1 MQGRH
6 QLSPIRGHL
15 TTAGKQRQR
24 TLGDGVAS
32 PKKLFK
38 DLNNNGKQSTP
49 SGTRPG
55 TSAKSPAKGGPTP
68 GPSNAK
74 RSALGDKTN
83 DTTKASPFGAG
94 AGGSNVTDGKQRNA
108 SPAKSPSKV
117 LRKPVSAAPQT
128 PAADRSYVTQPS
140 TKRSAMQRIQ
150 SFETPAANIGRRGMM
165 KQRLGEIMDAQRLAS
180 VSANGPQ
187 EATQGPD
194 TEVEHDWTHGLT
206 VDEIYP
212 EIEYMPPSVEAGE
225 YVYEVPPELEGLP
238 RASEIAALASKAN
251 FVDCLPKG
259 KFNFERDA
267 TMPDEGALDEQAKSF
282 DEQRR
287 AETEKLRQEIDAEP
301 PWDAEGHE
309 RFWPDPKE
317 EEPAAKK
324 ATATTTPASEASAS
338 RLANGI
344 SKKSLQS
351 ARSGPTASTTGSHA
365 PARLAG
371 SSSTTRPAAAAR
383 APSSATNRALGSS
396 PAHGQARPALQ
407 SKGTAPVSRSAAAPR
422 ARAPL
427 TSSAGRSVPAGSQAP
442 PATASR
448 LNGAKRTATGAS
460 ATRTTTSSQSASS
473 FSSSRPSTNKASS
486 SQQQHQSHERK
497 KPLKDLYDDQ
507 MSKDLDAQL
516 KRDLQEEAAALPEG
530 GDLVLDWVDGNDHD
544 HQNGGRDR
552 VDSGESTQVLGD
564 RQFESAN
571 SLSAKHP
578 REDL

>member
-1 MQGRH
+1 
-6 QLSPIRGHL
+6 
-15 TTAGKQRQR
+15 
-24 TLGDGVAS
+24 
-32 PKKLFK
+32 
-38 DLNNNGKQSTP
+38 
-49 SGTRPG
+49 
-55 TSAKSPAKGGPTP
+55 
-68 GPSNAK
+68 
-74 RSALGDKTN
+74 
-83 DTTKASPFGAG
+83 
-94 AGGSNVTDGKQRNA
+94 
-108 SPAKSPSKV
+108 
-117 LRKPVSAAPQT
+117 
-128 PAADRSYVTQPS
+128 
-140 TKRSAMQRIQ
+140 
-150 SFETPAANIGRRGMM
+150 MM

-187 EATQGPD
+187 EAAQGPD

-206 VDEIYP
+206 EDEIYP

-259 KFNFERDA
+259 KFNFEKDA
-267 TMPDEGALDEQAKSF
+267 TTPDEGALDEEAKSF

-324 ATATTTPASEASAS
+324 AAATTTPASEASAS

-344 SKKSLQS
+344 SKMSLQS
-351 ARSGPTASTTGSHA
+351 SRSGPTASRAGVHA
-365 PARLAG
+365 PVRPTG
-371 SSSTTRPAAAAR
+371 SSSTIRPAATAR
-383 APSSATNRALGSS
+383 APSSANGHALGSS
-396 PAHGQARPALQ
+396 SAHGQTRPALQ
-407 SKGTAPVSRSAAAPR
+407 SKSPVSVARSAAAPR

-427 TSSAGRSVPAGSQAP
+427 TSSAGRSVTAGSQAP

-460 ATRTTTSSQSASS
+460 ATRTTTSSRPVSS
-473 FSSSRPSTNKASS
+473 SSSSRPSTKKVASS
-486 SQQQHQSHERK
+486 QQQQHQSHERK
-497 KPLKDLYDDQ
+497 KLLKDLYDDQ

-544 HQNGGRDR
+544 HQND
-552 VDSGESTQVLGD
+552 VLD
-564 RQFESAN
+564 
-571 SLSAKHP
+571 
-578 REDL
+578 